1 MQNTIDAA
9 ALAAG
14 REMDLG
20 ASESDAQQAGMKVLE
35 ANLGAGFPPGLAV
48 NFEFSDSVV
57 TANASI
63 DVETYILGVVGVD
76 KFPVEVTSIVN
87 IAGGTFEV
95 ALVLDNSGSMSG
107 SRISD
112 LKTATKN
119 LTNILFDAVRKTAP
133 P

>member
-1 MQNTIDAA
+1 M
-9 ALAAG
+9 
-14 REMDLG
+14 
-20 ASESDAQQAGMKVLE
+20 
-35 ANLGAGFPPGLAV
+35 
-48 NFEFSDSVV
+48 
-57 TANASI
+57 
-63 DVETYILGVVGVD
+63 
-76 KFPVEVTSIVN
+76 TSIVN